1 MDILIKMKTFL
12 YYIKQYY
19 YIDFHGENEVLVFKF
34 EWKYI
39 LGKSGEQKSE
49 GECDVKLGSYNRFRR
64 FIVATLYHLVESGF
78 LGNQHRF
85 LSHIAQKAIL

>member
-39 LGKSGEQKSE
+39 LGK
-49 GECDVKLGSYNRFRR
+49 
-64 FIVATLYHLVESGF
+64 
-78 LGNQHRF
+78 
-85 LSHIAQKAIL
+85 